1 MILFQ
6 NGAPKETI
14 VGLTGKQAIV
24 SKLEALTPAAS

>member
-6 NGAPKETI
+6 NGAAKETI

-24 SKLEALTPAAS
+24 GKLEALTAAA